1 MRNKFK
7 NQKGFT
13 RRSLGSRPMGDATTE
28 GFTLI
33 ETVIYIALF
42 AFIMTGALV
51 SIYGI
56 LGSSARNQTKAMVQE
71 EGSFLLGKIDWAL
84 SGVETINL
92 PDDSDGDGIELDLTL
107 SVKKFD
113 TSPENPIV
121 ITLSGGDFTIS
132 RGGGAAQTLNNTDV
146 TVSCDPLGCFTYRA
160 ETGDGINPES
170 LEAKFNVSAL
180 TSEGLPF
187 SQDFS
192 TIKYLR
198 K

>member
-1 MRNKFK
+1 
-7 NQKGFT
+7 
-13 RRSLGSRPMGDATTE
+13 MGDATTE

-132 RGGGAAQTLNNTDV
+132 RGGGAAQTLNN
-146 TVSCDPLGCFTYRA
+146 
-160 ETGDGINPES
+160 
-170 LEAKFNVSAL
+170 
-180 TSEGLPF
+180 
-187 SQDFS
+187 
-192 TIKYLR
+192 KYLR